1 MNLPSHEEHRRRPI
15 AASIWQI
22 EYLHRQATRRAS
34 WMAGLMVRSVCVAV
48 REWNRAPL
56 IALFAVLTAVLFG
69 VWAALFLK
77 IRYA

>member
-1 MNLPSHEEHRRRPI
+1 
-15 AASIWQI
+15 
-22 EYLHRQATRRAS
+22 
-34 WMAGLMVRSVCVAV
+34 MAGLMVRSVCVAV